1 MAPYQHGASL
11 GVQLRLRGVQVL
23 NLIEWNGNSNGDDI
37 FDVEEGYEV
46 KVNIESTQQEANN
59 EDMFAEEEKSNA
71 DF

>member
-1 MAPYQHGASL
+1 M
-11 GVQLRLRGVQVL
+11 RGVQVL
-23 NLIEWNGNSNGDDI
+23 NLIEWNGESSGDDI

-46 KVNIESTQQEANN
+46 KVNIESTQQKADS